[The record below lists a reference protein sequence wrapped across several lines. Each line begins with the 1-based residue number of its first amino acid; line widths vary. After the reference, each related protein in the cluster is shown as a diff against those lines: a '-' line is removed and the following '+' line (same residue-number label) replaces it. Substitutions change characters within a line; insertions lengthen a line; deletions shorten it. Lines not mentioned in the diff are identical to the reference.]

1 MPQLVLEANEAV
13 ERAGIGVRV
22 VNLLVQI
29 NYHHHDGEMNAIL
42 VSLKLLKRVE
52 TFSGTCV
59 VVDKD
64 GDDDELGGVVVACL
78 GGKFFHFLHSPLSNI
93 RLTYSS
99 NHPNSLF
106 RNNGRAT
113 RAFSLHLD
121 KYRGIGCETRHLGII
136 GNEYIFSERFCCII
150 ITISA
155 DLSTN
160 NNAI

>member
-1 MPQLVLEANEAV
+1 
-13 ERAGIGVRV
+13 VR
-22 VNLLVQI
+22 LL
-29 NYHHHDGEMNAIL
+29 A
-42 VSLKLLKRVE
+42 
-52 TFSGTCV
+52 
-59 VVDKD
+59 DKD
-64 GDDDELGGVVVACL
+64 GDDDKLGGAVVACL
-78 GGKFFHFLHSPLSNI
+78 GDKLFHSPLSNI

-106 RNNGRAT
+106 RNNRRAV

-121 KYRGIGCETRHLGII
+121 KYRGLGCETRYLGII

-155 DLSTN
+155 DASTN